1 MTCTVPV
8 SSETT
13 TEGIFQDFNG
23 IYQSF
28 YLLPLSSFLIHFLHH
43 IHPFIKC
50 QNLYPNA
57 KYSKSIYYQRLK
69 RCPGKIFYLTDCR
82 MGFKDDE
89 QS

>member
-23 IYQSF
+23 IYHSF

-43 IHPFIKC
+43 IHPFIQCPNLSKC
-50 QNLYPNA
+50 
-57 KYSKSIYYQRLK
+57 
-69 RCPGKIFYLTDCR
+69 KIQQEYLLPAIEKMFR
-82 MGFKDDE
+82 
-89 QS
+89 